1 MGTAI
6 LNEQTPLYLP
16 PKQNAAHLQAILSIL
31 QSAKPSH
38 GGSLAAQIRAMVPR
52 MRRRGLFV
60 LFSDCCT
67 CLTGDET
74 VFVIDNS
81 MSTLRKSEDAT
92 LFAKLIERAT
102 EELNDIAPGDSVRVL
117 LASPYPVW
125 AMAGDVRVDS
135 GSRTL
140 VVEQLKDIQPTN
152 GSSDLLAAMF
162 TAVQA
167 DADQNTQKRRI
178 VLLTDGQ
185 AADWKTSDTSG
196 WQRFQE
202 VLKSASIP
210 TQLDVIE
217 LGAKTPKSTNIA
229 VNNVRFNRL
238 VTGIGQTLYR
248 DGSDSE
254 PFRC

>member
-1 MGTAI
+1 MGFLSITFLVALPLALAPI
-6 LNEQTPLYLP
+6 LLHLFDRRRNVTIEWGAMEFL
-16 PKQNAAHLQAILSIL
+16 LQAATRRTSARKLKQWIL
-31 QSAKPSH
+31 
-38 GGSLAAQIRAMVPR
+38 LALRVLAIAALVLALARPKLPGHWFGNSD
-52 MRRRGLFV
+52 RG
-60 LFSDCCT
+60 
-67 CLTGDET
+67 ET

-81 MSTLRKSEDAT
+81 MSTLRESDDTT

-102 EELNDIAPGDSVRVL
+102 EELNGIAPGDSVRVL

-125 AMAGDVRVDS
+125 AMAGDVRVGS
-135 GSRTL
+135 GSREL
-140 VVEQLKDIQPTN
+140 VVEQFQEIQPTN

-185 AADWKTSDTSG
+185 ATDWKTSDTSG

-210 TQLDVIE
+210 TQFDVIE
-217 LGAKTPKSTNIA
+217 LDAKTPKSTNIA
-229 VNNVRFNRL
+229 VNSVR
-238 VTGIGQTLYR
+238 
-248 DGSDSE
+248 
-254 PFRC
+254 